1 MGRLVA
7 RQEGKPV
14 TTTAQGATGGG
25 VRDKG
30 PRDGVKTQGAGRLKT
45 EVNSGAKKAI
55 PGETRPKKCRQRGD
69 RETGPMETDGKTAG
83 ANPPPS
89 SLIPSVK
96 RLKLDRMNPQRRPRA
111 VCKHAPPSPAPRAPD
126 TGAGV
131 AAGIVSDQPSQAHE
145 LQETHKPPRLEHK
158 EREIDSFCT

>member
-30 PRDGVKTQGAGRLKT
+30 SRDGVKTQGAGRLKT
-45 EVNSGAKKAI
+45 EVNSGAKKEPYQEKLDPI
-55 PGETRPKKCRQRGD
+55 KCRQRGN

-89 SLIPSVK
+89 NLIPSVK
-96 RLKLDRMNPQRRPRA
+96 RLKLDRMNPQRRPR
-111 VCKHAPPSPAPRAPD
+111 APPSPAPRAPD

-145 LQETHKPPRLEHK
+145 LQETHKTPWLEHE